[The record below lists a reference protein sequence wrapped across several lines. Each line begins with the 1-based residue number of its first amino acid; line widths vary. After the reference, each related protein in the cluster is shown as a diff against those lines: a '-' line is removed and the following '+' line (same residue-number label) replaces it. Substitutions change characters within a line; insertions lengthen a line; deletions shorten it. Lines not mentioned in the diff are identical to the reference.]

1 MPDLKAYLRD
11 CIDSFFNKLS
21 NRQLMSWQSFA
32 SNTDQTVSCPTSVD
46 STWQEFLNYV
56 APTDGYLVLTLTAN
70 TDLSSVVI
78 YANKYSQSM
87 VFGWNG
93 ARQSITVPIRKGS
106 TFVCQGSGLNDIEA
120 RFCYSNAYV

>member
-1 MPDLKAYLRD
+1 MANLKAYLQN
-11 CIDSFFNKLS
+11 CIDSFFNKSS

-32 SNTDQTVSCPTSVD
+32 SNTDQTVSCPTSVN

-70 TDLSSVVI
+70 TDQSSIVI

-87 VFGWNG
+87 AFGWNG
-93 ARQSITVPIRKGS
+93 SRQSISVPIRKGS
-106 TFVCQGSGLNDIEA
+106 TFICQGSGLTNIVA
-120 RFCYSNAYV
+120 SFCYSNAYV